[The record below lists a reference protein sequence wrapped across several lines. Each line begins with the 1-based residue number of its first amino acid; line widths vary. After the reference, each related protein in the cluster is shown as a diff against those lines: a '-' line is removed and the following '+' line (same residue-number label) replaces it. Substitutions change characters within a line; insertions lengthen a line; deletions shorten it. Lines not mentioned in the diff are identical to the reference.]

1 MVEGDFQF
9 FEGKWSVEQVRL
21 FSSLLLHPMSVVL
34 DPIPFISFHLV
45 LIV

>member
-9 FEGKWSVEQVRL
+9 FEGKWSVEQARH
-21 FSSLLLHPMSVVL
+21 FSSLLFYPMAVDL
-34 DPIPFISFHLV
+34 DPIPSISLPLV